1 MDQLEK
7 AQTNLQVMRKQYE
20 DKMSLLQTQIKNIE
34 SERDI
39 VLKDI
44 GRCVCVCVCVCC
56 VCGCVCVCV
65 CVCVGVWVWV
75 WVWVC
80 VCVCLIRVKKRERER
95 VVGNEE

>member
-7 AQTNLQVMRKQYE
+7 AQTNLQVMRQQYE

-44 GRCVCVCVCVCC
+44 GQCARVVC
-56 VCGCVCVCV
+56 VCGCVWVCGW
-65 CVCVGVWVWV
+65 VGVGRPT
-75 WVWVC
+75 
-80 VCVCLIRVKKRERER
+80 L
-95 VVGNEE
+95 